1 MAEENNS
8 SQIAKEVL
16 AFLIG
21 AGMSATPAAR
31 AAGILG
37 SVSGASRSAPSI
49 PGISDAASQ
58 FMAKQY
64 PTEFTPGVAHDYD
77 VVYAPK
83 PDTVKGPYQN
93 MNYLG
98 HINKSVID
106 EAGVMQDIDLHNRT
120 ITKYLRPGMNPKEK
134 HLALMRG
141 LDDEKNL
148 PQFWNESTSRRP
160 FSVSSSAVSGIRLT
174 PDARIEVQWKNGPKW
189 YTFKQYPN
197 TYEASKAAQELLNAD
212 SIGRAVMPF
221 QRKGVKINYKTP
233 GVSWW
238 NRPNYDPSMAH

>member
-1 MAEENNS
+1 MAEQNDNA
-8 SQIAKEVL
+8 QIAKEIL

-21 AGMSATPAAR
+21 AGMNATPASR

-37 SVSGASRSAPSI
+37 SVSGASSSAPSI

-64 PTEFTPGVAHDYD
+64 PEEFAPDAWHNYD
-77 VVYAPK
+77 VVNIPGKANFNQHGK
-83 PDTVKGPYQN
+83 AN
-93 MNYLG
+93 MS
-98 HINKSVID
+98 IID

-120 ITKYLRPGMNPKEK
+120 ITKYIRPGMTPKQQR
-134 HLALMRG
+134 LALNQG
-141 LDDEKNL
+141 LQEEKNL

-174 PDARIEVQWKNGPKW
+174 PDARIEVQWKNKPTW

-197 TYEASKAAQELLNAD
+197 TYEASKAAQELLKAD
-212 SIGRAVMPF
+212 SIGRAVYPI
-221 QRKGVKINYKTP
+221 RSRNIKPTSDLG
-233 GVSWW
+233 WW
-238 NRPNYDPSMAH
+238 NYPNYDPSMAH

>member
-1 MAEENNS
+1 MAEQNENA
-8 SQIAKEVL
+8 QIAKEIL

-21 AGMSATPAAR
+21 AGMNATPAAR

-64 PTEFTPGVAHDYD
+64 PEEFAPQPWHNYD
-77 VVYAPK
+77 VVNIPGKANFNQHGK
-83 PDTVKGPYQN
+83 AN
-93 MNYLG
+93 S
-98 HINKSVID
+98 SVID

-120 ITKYLRPGMNPKEK
+120 ITKYLRPGMTPKQQR
-134 HLALMRG
+134 LALNQG
-141 LDDEKNL
+141 LQEEKNL

-174 PDARIEVQWKNGPKW
+174 PDARIEVQWKNKPTW

-197 TYEASKAAQELLNAD
+197 TYEASKAAQELLKAD
-212 SIGRAVMPF
+212 SIGRAVYPI
-221 QRKGVKINYKTP
+221 RSRNIKPTSDLG
-233 GVSWW
+233 WW
-238 NRPNYDPSMAH
+238 NYPNYDPSMAH

>member
-1 MAEENNS
+1 MAEQNNNA
-8 SQIAKEVL
+8 QIAKEIL

-64 PTEFTPGVAHDYD
+64 PEEFAPDAWHNYD
-77 VVYAPK
+77 VVNIPGKANFNQHGK
-83 PDTVKGPYQN
+83 AN
-93 MNYLG
+93 S
-98 HINKSVID
+98 SVID

-120 ITKYLRPGMNPKEK
+120 ITKYIRPGMTPKQQR
-134 HLALMRG
+134 LALNQG
-141 LDDEKNL
+141 LQEEKNL
-148 PQFWNESTSRRP
+148 PQFWNESSSRRP

-174 PDARIEVQWKNGPKW
+174 PDARIEVQWKNKPTW

-197 TYEASKAAQELLNAD
+197 TYEASKAAQELLKAD
-212 SIGRAVMPF
+212 SIGRAVYPI
-221 QRKGVKINYKTP
+221 RSRNIKPTSDLG
-233 GVSWW
+233 WW
-238 NRPNYDPSMAH
+238 NYPNYDPSMAH

>member
-8 SQIAKEVL
+8 SQIAKEIL

-21 AGMSATPAAR
+21 AGMNSTPAAR

-64 PTEFTPGVAHDYD
+64 PEEFAPQPWHNYD
-77 VVYAPK
+77 VDYIPGKANENSSGK
-83 PDTVKGPYQN
+83 AN
-93 MNYLG
+93 MS
-98 HINKSVID
+98 IID
-106 EAGVMQDIDLHNRT
+106 EAGIMQDIDLHNRT
-120 ITKYLRPGMNPKEK
+120 ITKYLRPGMTPKQQR
-134 HLALMRG
+134 LALNQG
-141 LDDEKNL
+141 LQDEKNL

-174 PDARIEVQWKNGPKW
+174 PDARIEVQWKNKPTW

-197 TYEASKAAQELLNAD
+197 TYEASKAAQELLKAD
-212 SIGRAVMPF
+212 SIGRAVYPI
-221 QRKGVKINYKTP
+221 RSRNIKPTSDLG
-233 GVSWW
+233 WW
-238 NRPNYDPSMAH
+238 NYPNYDPSMAH